1 MLFKANEEGIV
12 PWVEC
17 NVTRAGP
24 AENGTIYIALRAKDN
39 SFHNWFVAEP
49 SMERE
54 MLATALTAISAGK
67 DVTSN
72 VSATSPYSTVNRLY
86 VRA

>member
-1 MLFKANEEGIV
+1 M

-24 AENGTIYIALRAKDN
+24 AENGTIYVALKAKDN
-39 SFHNWFVAEP
+39 SFHNWFVAVP
-49 SMERE
+49 AMERE
-54 MLATALTAISAGK
+54 MLATALTAISTGNG
-67 DVTSN
+67 VTASL
-72 VSATSPYSTVNRLY
+72 SATTAYSTVNRLY

>member
-1 MLFKANEEGIV
+1 M

-24 AENGTIYIALRAKDN
+24 AENGTIYIALKAKDN
-39 SFHNWFVAEP
+39 SFHRWFKAVPA
-49 SMERE
+49 MERE
-54 MLATALTAISAGK
+54 MLATALTAISTGN
-67 DVTSN
+67 DVTTNLS
-72 VSATSPYSTVNRLY
+72 STQAYSTINRLY

>member
-1 MLFKANEEGIV
+1 M

-39 SFHNWFVAEP
+39 SFHDWFVAVP
-49 SMERE
+49 AMERE
-54 MLATALTAISAGK
+54 MLATALTAISGNR
-67 DVTSN
+67 DVTTHL
-72 VSATSPYSTVNRLY
+72 SATTGYSTINRLY